1 MTSSVSAIVETAYP
15 SRISAVEALRSP
27 NTSGQDLR
35 SSAADVHALAKRYG
49 RVAGAKDWNALGLAL
64 ETVAFLTDWAV
75 AVDEAEPDAD
85 RHLRAARQ
93 RLKKFATDEEPG
105 EYHAAVAEC
114 LASTA
119 ADLQPE
125 EVAALRARLGAIAM
139 PVSILADPEPEPGA
153 RFHEETRPG
162 REDLAV
168 AFLEFTINGSP
179 AANLHALRPKEIHD
193 LGLVIHVSRWPDGAD
208 ALVIS
213 PISAEPKSAWDLPRF
228 SFAKPD
234 SDPPFTFQRNGRMV
248 IHASQGF
255 DARPLEFLY
264 AAQFEP
270 AVGDERLVIAGQRTL
285 RLDGLGPEGQAIS
298 GYGELD
304 AAILGVRRALR
315 ADASVPDQDIRSVM
329 TILPT
334 LANLAGASVQDALYP
349 NPISESVFE
358 ADARDRL
365 RAVPTIGA
373 ELEQQAHAAGGRTD
387 LSFRGVRIELKS
399 EQKNRLL
406 PEDCGRFV
414 EQTATYA
421 VGTGKRVAI
430 LAVLDCSPKTTSPL
444 PLGSCLFVQQH
455 DTGAGIVQVVTVLIQ
470 GAFPKPSSF
479 SR

>member
-1 MTSSVSAIVETAYP
+1 MSSVSAIVEAAYP
-15 SRISAVEALRSP
+15 SRISAIEALRRPDS
-27 NTSGQDLR
+27 SGEDLR
-35 SSAADVHALAKRYG
+35 SSAADVRAIAKRYG
-49 RVAGAKDWNALGLAL
+49 RVPGAKDWKALGLAL
-64 ETVAFLTDWAV
+64 ETAAFLTDWAV
-75 AVDEAEPDAD
+75 AVDSAEPDAD

-93 RLKKFATDEEPG
+93 RLKKFATEEEPS

-114 LASTA
+114 LAPA
-119 ADLQPE
+119 AANLEPD
-125 EVAALRARLGAIAM
+125 EVAAVRARLGAIPM

-153 RFHEETRPG
+153 RFHQEPEPR

-193 LGLVIHVSRWPDGAD
+193 LGLVIHVSRWPKGAD

-213 PISAEPKSAWDLPRF
+213 PISAEPKSVWDLPRF
-228 SFAKPD
+228 SFDKPD
-234 SDPPFTFQRNGRMV
+234 GDPPFTFQRHGRMV
-248 IHASQGF
+248 IHASQSF

-270 AVGDERLVIAGQRTL
+270 TVKDERVVVAGQRTL
-285 RLDGLGPEGQAIS
+285 RLDGVGPEGQAIS

-304 AAILGVRRALR
+304 AAILGVRRTLR

-329 TILPT
+329 TLLPT

-349 NPISESVFE
+349 KPISESVFE
-358 ADARDRL
+358 ASARDRL
-365 RAVPTIGA
+365 RAVPNIGV
-373 ELEQQAHAAGGRTD
+373 ELEQQAQAAGGRTD
-387 LSFRGVRIELKS
+387 LSFRGVRVELKS
-399 EQKNRLL
+399 EQRSRLL
-406 PEDCGRFV
+406 PEDCARFV

-421 VGTGKRVAI
+421 VGTGKRVAV
-430 LAVLDCSPKTTSPL
+430 LAVLDCSPKSTSPL

-455 DTGAGIVQVVTVLIQ
+455 DTGAGIVHVVTVLIQ